1 MAGHSKWAQ
10 IKRKKAVTDARRGQ
24 LWTRLL
30 KEITVAARLGGGDPD
45 GNPRLRTAVQEAK
58 SSNVPNDN
66 IDRAIKRGT
75 GELEGVSYE
84 EVTYEGY
91 GPGGVAVLVET
102 LTDNRNRTVADIRH
116 IFSKHGGNL
125 GENGCVAWMFQKRGL
140 FAIDK
145 SMMSEES
152 FMELALELDA
162 ADISIEDEIY
172 EIYTA
177 PENYGAISD
186 ALELRE
192 VPLVAKELAMLPQ
205 SQVQVGADKAAQLLR
220 LMEALEEQDDVQHVW
235 GNFDIDSDVLAA
247 QVS

>member
-30 KEITVAARLGGGDPD
+30 KEITVAARLGGGDAD

-84 EVTYEGY
+84 EATYEGY

-116 IFSKHGGNL
+116 IFSKYGGNL
-125 GENGCVAWMFQKRGL
+125 GESGCVAWMFQKRGL

-145 SMMSEES
+145 TMMSEES

-162 ADISIEDEIY
+162 ADISIEEGIY

-177 PENYGAISD
+177 PESYGLIRE

-192 VPLVAKELAMLPQ
+192 VPLAAKELAMLPQ
-205 SQVQVGADKAAQLLR
+205 SQVQVDADQAPKLLR
-220 LMEALEEQDDVQHVW
+220 LMEALEDQDDVQHVW
-235 GNFDIDSDVLAA
+235 ANFDIDADVLAA

>member
-162 ADISIEDEIY
+162 ADISIEEEIY

-192 VPLVAKELAMLPQ
+192 APLAAKELAMLPQ
-205 SQVQVGADKAAQLLR
+205 SQVQVGTDKAPQLLR